1 MTMRTKMFYA
11 IAIAICGAVG
21 MNSCTKDYDDDL
33 RIQRELIESNESNI
47 KAELAAYQTVIDN
60 TIKQMDIAYKNS
72 DEVIKQE
79 MQAGFDLAKRHLEE
93 LGNALNT
100 VKDELG
106 AFKGNYEEFKGKYEE
121 FKETVNLA
129 LQYIETEIDAI
140 NVKIADQD
148 SKITALDGRLITA
161 EAAIADLK
169 AWKTLAEGQLEEL
182 KNSDTENKAAIND
195 LENDVNTINS
205 EISALET
212 NYSNLEAAYKA
223 ADDALAGR
231 LDDFQT
237 LVTTMQSTLL
247 ENIADYK
254 DELKNAFAEHKTAV
268 QGELESLGSQL
279 GGVVGN
285 VTTLTGRI
293 TDLEGK
299 MSAAEGDIDVVEGKI
314 TVIET
319 QMVAVLTHTTD
330 IANLKTNLTVALGK
344 IGALETS
351 LADKEAALKLLIKAN
366 EDAAAANKTAIEDL
380 EADIA
385 TLNTNLGNQRTELE
399 AAIATAVANKVEQSD
414 IDNAINTLKADLEGQ
429 ITTAKTALES
439 QITTIN
445 GRLDALETADTQLGN
460 RLTTLEGKVANIEN
474 RIQAI
479 KWVPA
484 FSDGNLTL
492 NATKD
497 GGGSAYTEAKI
508 EEQLYITC
516 KDVDII
522 NKIVEPDS
530 DYTVE
535 VVFNKVAASRAI
547 EASPFGV
554 PTVAAVTGTAN
565 VLKITLL
572 YKADNLAAL
581 FTAYGSA
588 PTATLT
594 DMQIAIKISNTTT
607 GDMIMSEFAGVMI
620 KNN

>member
-1 MTMRTKMFYA
+1 MRTKMFYA

-33 RIQRELIESNESNI
+33 RIQRELIESNESDI

-72 DEVIKQE
+72 DDVIKQE

-93 LGNALNT
+93 LGNALNA

-106 AFKGNYEEFKGKYEE
+106 TFKGNYEEFKGKYEE

-140 NVKIADQD
+140 NRKIADQD
-148 SKITALDGRLITA
+148 NKITALDGRLFTA
-161 EAAIADLK
+161 ERTIEELK
-169 AWKTLAEGQLEEL
+169 AWKVLAEEQLADLIRDNATNE
-182 KNSDTENKAAIND
+182 TAIGNLRND
-195 LENDVNTINS
+195 INTINS
-205 EISALET
+205 GISALET
-212 NYSNLEAAYKA
+212 NYLSLKDAYKA

-237 LVTTMQSTLL
+237 LVETMQAKLL
-247 ENIADYK
+247 ENITAYK
-254 DELKNAFAEHKTAV
+254 TDLRNAFDEHETAV
-268 QGELESLGSQL
+268 QDELETLGTQL

-285 VTTLTGRI
+285 VSTLTGRI
-293 TDLEGK
+293 TDLEGR

-314 TVIET
+314 TAIET

-330 IANLKTNLTVALGK
+330 IADLKTNLTAALGR

-351 LADKEAALKLLIKAN
+351 LTDKEDALKLLIKDN
-366 EDAAAANKTAIEDL
+366 KDAAAANETAIEGLDA
-380 EADIA
+380 EIN
-385 TLNTNLGNQRTELE
+385 TLKANLNNQKTELE
-399 AAIATAVANKVEQSD
+399 TAIATAVANKVEQSD
-414 IDNAINTLKADLEGQ
+414 IDNAINTLKTELKGEITTVKNDLQGQ
-429 ITTAKTALES
+429 ITA
-439 QITTIN
+439 IN
-445 GRLDALETADTQLGN
+445 GRLDVLETADTQLGN
-460 RLTTLEGKVANIEN
+460 RLTTLEGKVTNIEN

-484 FSDGNLTL
+484 FSDGKLTL
-492 NATKD
+492 NAKKD
-497 GGGSAYTEAKI
+497 TGSAAAYTEAKI

-516 KDVDII
+516 NDADII
-522 NKIVEPDS
+522 NNILAAES
-530 DYTVE
+530 NYNVE
-535 VVFNKVAASRAI
+535 VVFNRVTASRAI
-547 EASPFGV
+547 EASPFGE
-554 PTVAAVTGTAN
+554 PTVAEVTGTAN

-581 FTAYGSA
+581 FTTYGSA
-588 PTATLT
+588 STATLT

-607 GDMIMSEFAGVMI
+607 GDMIMSEFAGIMI

>member
-1 MTMRTKMFYA
+1 MRTKMFYA

-129 LQYIETEIDAI
+129 LQFIETEIDAI

-268 QGELESLGSQL
+268 QGELETLGTQL

-314 TVIET
+314 TAIET

-385 TLNTNLGNQRTELE
+385 TLNTNLGDQRTELE
-399 AAIATAVANKVEQSD
+399 AAIAAAVANKVEQSD

-492 NATKD
+492 NATTD
-497 GGGSAYTEAKI
+497 TGGAGAAAYTEAKI

-516 KDVDII
+516 NDADII
-522 NKIVEPDS
+522 NKIVAGS

-535 VVFNKVAASRAI
+535 AVFNRVAASRAI
-547 EASPFGV
+547 EASPFG
-554 PTVAAVTGTAN
+554 AVTVEAVPGVDN
-565 VLKITLL
+565 VLKITLA
-572 YKADNLAAL
+572 YTDLAAL
-581 FTAYGSA
+581 FGTYGGEVA
-588 PTATLT
+588 PKLT

>member
-1 MTMRTKMFYA
+1 MRTKMFYA

-33 RIQRELIESNESNI
+33 RIQRELIESNESDI

-72 DEVIKQE
+72 DDVIKQE

-93 LGNALNT
+93 LGNALNA

-140 NVKIADQD
+140 NRKIADQD
-148 SKITALDGRLITA
+148 NKITALDGRLITA

-231 LDDFQT
+231 LDGFET
-237 LVTTMQSTLL
+237 LVTNMQTALL
-247 ENIADYK
+247 ENITTHKTD
-254 DELKNAFAEHKTAV
+254 LQNAFADHKTAV
-268 QGELESLGSQL
+268 EGELDALGTQL
-279 GGVVGN
+279 GTVVSD
-285 VTTLTGRI
+285 VATLTGKI
-293 TDLEGK
+293 TTLEGRVGT
-299 MSAAEGDIDVVEGKI
+299 AEGKI
-314 TVIET
+314 TALEAQMATVIS
-319 QMVAVLTHTTD
+319 HTTD
-330 IANLKTNLTVALGK
+330 IADLKTNLTAALGK

-351 LADKEAALKLLIKAN
+351 LADKEDALKLLIKDN
-366 EDAAAANKTAIEDL
+366 KDAAAANETAIEGLDA
-380 EADIA
+380 EIN
-385 TLNTNLGNQRTELE
+385 TLKANLNNQKTELE
-399 AAIATAVANKVEQSD
+399 TAIATAVANKVEQSD
-414 IDNAINTLKADLEGQ
+414 IDNAINTLKTELKGEITTVKNDLQGQ
-429 ITTAKTALES
+429 ITA
-439 QITTIN
+439 IN

-460 RLTTLEGKVANIEN
+460 RLTTLEGKVTNIEN

-484 FSDGNLTL
+484 FSDGKLTL
-492 NATKD
+492 NAKKD
-497 GGGSAYTEAKI
+497 TGGTGSGTYTEAKI

-516 KDVDII
+516 NDADII
-522 NKIVEPDS
+522 NKIVAGS

-535 VVFNKVAASRAI
+535 AVFNRVAASRAI
-547 EASPFGV
+547 EASPFG
-554 PTVAAVTGTAN
+554 AVTVEAVPGVDN
-565 VLKITLL
+565 VLKITLVYDAGNLSDL
-572 YKADNLAAL
+572 Y
-581 FTAYGSA
+581 TAYGSGST
-588 PTATLT
+588 PTLT

>member
-1 MTMRTKMFYA
+1 MRTKMFYA

-72 DEVIKQE
+72 DDVIKQE

-100 VKDELG
+100 VKEDLG
-106 AFKGNYEEFKGKYEE
+106 SLKGNYDE

-129 LQYIETEIDAI
+129 LQVIETEIDAI

-195 LENDVNTINS
+195 LENDINTINS

-223 ADDALAGR
+223 ADVALTGR
-231 LDDFQT
+231 LDGFET
-237 LVTTMQSTLL
+237 LVTNMQTALL
-247 ENIADYK
+247 DKIDVYRN
-254 DELKNAFAEHKTAV
+254 ELKDAFADHKTAV
-268 QGELESLGSQL
+268 EGELDALGTQL
-279 GGVVGN
+279 GTVVSD
-285 VTTLTGRI
+285 VATLTGKI
-293 TDLEGK
+293 TTLEGRVGT
-299 MSAAEGDIDVVEGKI
+299 AEGKI
-314 TVIET
+314 TALEAQMATVIS
-319 QMVAVLTHTTD
+319 HTTD
-330 IANLKTNLTVALGK
+330 IADLKTNLTVALGK

-351 LADKEAALKLLIKAN
+351 LTDKEDALKLLIKAN
-366 EDAAAANKTAIEDL
+366 EDAAAANKTAIEGLDA
-380 EADIA
+380 EIN
-385 TLNTNLGNQRTELE
+385 TLKANLNNQKTELE
-399 AAIATAVANKVEQSD
+399 TAIATAVANKVEQSD

-429 ITTAKTALES
+429 ITTAKTALEG

-445 GRLDALETADTQLGN
+445 GRLDALEAKDTELEGK
-460 RLTTLEGKVANIEN
+460 LTTLEGKVASIEN

-492 NATKD
+492 NATTD
-497 GGGSAYTEAKI
+497 TGGAGAAAYTEAKI

-516 KDVDII
+516 NDADII
-522 NKIVEPDS
+522 NKIVAGNG
-530 DYTVE
+530 YTVE
-535 VVFNKVAASRAI
+535 AVFNRVATSRAI
-547 EASPFGV
+547 EATSPFG
-554 PTVAAVTGTAN
+554 AVTVEAVSGVNN
-565 VLKITLL
+565 VLKITMEYTDLSG
-572 YKADNLAAL
+572 L
-581 FTAYGSA
+581 FGTYGSGST
-588 PTATLT
+588 PTLT

>member
-1 MTMRTKMFYA
+1 MRTKMFYA

-93 LGNALNT
+93 LSNALNA

-247 ENIADYK
+247 ENITAYK
-254 DELKNAFAEHKTAV
+254 TELKNAFDEHKAAV
-268 QGELESLGSQL
+268 QDKLNDFGSQL
-279 GGVVGN
+279 GDVIAD
-285 VTTLTGRI
+285 VTTLTGKI
-293 TDLEGK
+293 AGLEGR
-299 MSAAEGDIDVVEGKI
+299 MGTAESDIAAL
-314 TVIET
+314 ET
-319 QMVAVLTHTTD
+319 QMATVLGYATD
-330 IANLKTNLTVALGK
+330 ITSLRNDLTIAVGR
-344 IGALETS
+344 ISALETN
-351 LADKEAALKLLIKAN
+351 LATKEAALQVLINAN
-366 EDAAAANKTAIEDL
+366 KDAAAANKAEIETL
-380 EADIA
+380 KTEIA
-385 TLNTNLGNQRTELE
+385 TLKTNLAEQKTELE
-399 AAIATAVANKVEQSD
+399 TAIANAVANKVEQSD
-414 IDNAINTLKADLEGQ
+414 IDSAINTLKTDLQGQ
-429 ITTAKTALES
+429 ID
-439 QITTIN
+439 TIN
-445 GRLDALETADTQLGN
+445 GTLTTLGN
-460 RLTTLEGKVANIEN
+460 KDTELEGKLTTLEGKVANIEN

-484 FSDGNLTL
+484 FTDGNLTL

-497 GGGSAYTEAKI
+497 VGGTTYADAKI

-516 KDVDII
+516 NDADII
-522 NKIVEPDS
+522 NKIVAGNG
-530 DYTVE
+530 YAVE
-535 VVFNKVAASRAI
+535 AVFNRVAASRAI
-547 EASPFGV
+547 EASPFG
-554 PTVAAVTGTAN
+554 AVTVEAVPGVDN
-565 VLKITLL
+565 VLKITLA
-572 YKADNLAAL
+572 YTDLAAL
-581 FTAYGSA
+581 FGTYGGEVA
-588 PTATLT
+588 PKLT

>member
-33 RIQRELIESNESNI
+33 RIQRELIENNESNI

-93 LGNALNT
+93 LGNALNV
-100 VKDELG
+100 VKDDLG
-106 AFKGNYEEFKGKYEE
+106 AFKGNYEE

-129 LQYIETEIDAI
+129 LQVIETEIDAI

-223 ADDALAGR
+223 ADLALTGR

-237 LVTTMQSTLL
+237 LVETMQSTLL
-247 ENIADYK
+247 ENITAYK
-254 DELKNAFAEHKTAV
+254 TDLQNAFAEHKTAV
-268 QGELESLGSQL
+268 EGELDALGAQL
-279 GGVVGN
+279 GTVVSD
-285 VTTLTGRI
+285 VTALTGRI
-293 TDLEGK
+293 TTLEGRIGT
-299 MSAAEGDIDVVEGKI
+299 AEGDIDVVEGKI
-314 TVIET
+314 TVLEA
-319 QMVAVLTHTTD
+319 QMATVISHTTD
-330 IANLKTNLTVALGK
+330 IADLKTNLTTALGK

-351 LADKEAALKLLIKAN
+351 LADKEAALKLLIEAN
-366 EDAAAANKTAIEDL
+366 KDAAAANKTAIEGL

-385 TLNTNLGNQRTELE
+385 TLNTNLADQKTDLE
-399 AAIATAVANKVEQSD
+399 TAIANAVADKVTTTALQSA
-414 IDNAINTLKADLEGQ
+414 IDALKADLEG
-429 ITTAKTALES
+429 

-445 GRLDALETADTQLGN
+445 GRLDALEAKDTELEGK
-460 RLTTLEGKVANIEN
+460 LTTLEGKVANIEN

-479 KWVPA
+479 KWVSA
-484 FSDGNLTL
+484 FTDGNLTL
-492 NATKD
+492 NAKKD
-497 GGGSAYTEAKI
+497 DPVSATTYTEAKI

-516 KDVDII
+516 NDADII
-522 NKIVEPDS
+522 NKIVAGNG
-530 DYTVE
+530 YVVE
-535 VVFNKVAASRAI
+535 AVFNRVAASRAI
-547 EASPFGV
+547 EASPFG
-554 PTVAAVTGTAN
+554 AVTVEAVPGVDN
-565 VLKITLL
+565 VLKITLAYTDL
-572 YKADNLAAL
+572 SGL
-581 FTAYGSA
+581 FGAYGGEVA
-588 PTATLT
+588 PKLT

>member
-1 MTMRTKMFYA
+1 MRTKMFYA

-93 LGNALNT
+93 LSNALNT

-195 LENDVNTINS
+195 LENDINTINS

-223 ADDALAGR
+223 ADMALTGR
-231 LDDFQT
+231 LDGFE
-237 LVTTMQSTLL
+237 TMQTALL
-247 ENIADYK
+247 ENITDYK
-254 DELKNAFAEHKTAV
+254 DELKIAFADHKTAV
-268 QGELESLGSQL
+268 EGELDALGTQL
-279 GGVVGN
+279 GTVVSD
-285 VTTLTGRI
+285 VATLTGKI
-293 TDLEGK
+293 TTLEGRVGT
-299 MSAAEGDIDVVEGKI
+299 AEGKI
-314 TVIET
+314 TALEAQMATVIS
-319 QMVAVLTHTTD
+319 HTTD
-330 IANLKTNLTVALGK
+330 IADLKTNLTAALGK

-366 EDAAAANKTAIEDL
+366 EDAAAANKTAIEGL

-385 TLNTNLGNQRTELE
+385 TLNTNLAAQKTDLE
-399 AAIATAVANKVEQSD
+399 TAIANAVADKVTTTALQSA
-414 IDNAINTLKADLEGQ
+414 IDALKADLEGQ
-429 ITTAKTALES
+429 ITTAKTALEG

-460 RLTTLEGKVANIEN
+460 RLTTLEGKVTNIEN

-497 GGGSAYTEAKI
+497 VGGTTYADAKI

-516 KDVDII
+516 NDADII
-522 NKIVEPDS
+522 NKIVAGNG
-530 DYTVE
+530 YTVE
-535 VVFNKVAASRAI
+535 AVFNRVAASRAI
-547 EASPFGV
+547 EASPFG
-554 PTVAAVTGTAN
+554 AVTVEAVPGVDN
-565 VLKITLL
+565 VLKITLA
-572 YKADNLAAL
+572 YTDLAAL
-581 FTAYGSA
+581 FGTYGGEVA
-588 PTATLT
+588 PKLT

>member
-1 MTMRTKMFYA
+1 MRTKMFYA

-93 LGNALNT
+93 LSNALNT

-140 NVKIADQD
+140 NRKIADQD
-148 SKITALDGRLITA
+148 NKITALDGRLITA
-161 EAAIADLK
+161 ERTIEELK
-169 AWKTLAEGQLEEL
+169 AWKTLAEGQLAEL
-182 KNSDTENKAAIND
+182 IRDNAANETAIGNLRND
-195 LENDVNTINS
+195 INTINS
-205 EISALET
+205 GISALET

-223 ADDALAGR
+223 ADVALTGR

-237 LVTTMQSTLL
+237 LVETMQTALL
-247 ENIADYK
+247 ETITTHKTN
-254 DELKNAFAEHKTAV
+254 LQNAFAEHKNTV
-268 QGELESLGSQL
+268 QTKLNEFGTQL
-279 GGVVGN
+279 GTVVSD
-285 VTTLTGRI
+285 VATLTGRI
-293 TDLEGK
+293 TTLEGR
-299 MSAAEGDIDVVEGKI
+299 MGTAEGKI
-314 TVIET
+314 TAIET

-330 IANLKTNLTVALGK
+330 IAGLKTNLTAALGR
-344 IGALETS
+344 IGTLETS
-351 LADKEAALKLLIKAN
+351 LTDKEAALKLLIKAN
-366 EDAAAANKTAIEDL
+366 EDAAAANKTAIEGL
-380 EADIA
+380 VADIE
-385 TLNTNLGNQRTELE
+385 TLNTNLGDQRTELE
-399 AAIATAVANKVEQSD
+399 AAIAAAVANKVEQSD
-414 IDNAINTLKADLEGQ
+414 IDNAINTLKTELEGQ
-429 ITTAKTALES
+429 INTAKNDL
-439 QITTIN
+439 QGKIDTIN
-445 GRLDALETADTQLGN
+445 GRLDALEAKDTELEGK
-460 RLTTLEGKVANIEN
+460 LTTLEDKVTNIEN

-492 NATKD
+492 KAIKD
-497 GGGSAYTEAKI
+497 TGGTGSGTYTEAKI

-516 KDVDII
+516 KDASII
-522 NKIVEPDS
+522 DQIVAAGS
-530 DYTVE
+530 DYKVE
-535 VVFNKVAASRAI
+535 VVFNKVDPSASRAI
-547 EASPFGV
+547 AESPFGE
-554 PTVAAVTGTAN
+554 PTVAAVPDVDN
-565 VLKITLL
+565 VLKITLEYTEDLSAL
-572 YKADNLAAL
+572 Y
-581 FTAYGSA
+581 TTYGSG
-588 PTATLT
+588 PTTALT

>member
-1 MTMRTKMFYA
+1 MRTKMFYA

-93 LGNALNT
+93 LGNALNA

-268 QGELESLGSQL
+268 QGELETLGTQL

-293 TDLEGK
+293 TDLEGR

-314 TVIET
+314 TALEAQMATVIS
-319 QMVAVLTHTTD
+319 HTTD
-330 IANLKTNLTVALGK
+330 IADLKTNLTAALGK

-366 EDAAAANKTAIEDL
+366 EDAAAANKTAIEGL

-385 TLNTNLGNQRTELE
+385 TLNTNLAAQKTDLE
-399 AAIATAVANKVEQSD
+399 TAIANAVADKVTTTALQSA
-414 IDNAINTLKADLEGQ
+414 IDALKADLEG
-429 ITTAKTALES
+429 

-445 GRLDALETADTQLGN
+445 GRLDALEAKDTELEGK
-460 RLTTLEGKVANIEN
+460 LTTLEGKVANIEN

-484 FSDGNLTL
+484 FTDGNLTL

-497 GGGSAYTEAKI
+497 VGGTTYADAKI

-516 KDVDII
+516 NDADII
-522 NKIVEPDS
+522 NKIVAGS

-535 VVFNKVAASRAI
+535 AVFNRVAASRAI
-547 EASPFGV
+547 EASPFG
-554 PTVAAVTGTAN
+554 AVTVEAVPGVDN
-565 VLKITLL
+565 VLKITLA
-572 YKADNLAAL
+572 YTDLAAL
-581 FTAYGSA
+581 FGTYGGEVA
-588 PTATLT
+588 PKLT

>member
-1 MTMRTKMFYA
+1 MRTKMFYA

-93 LGNALNT
+93 LSNALNT
-100 VKDELG
+100 VKEDLG
-106 AFKGNYEEFKGKYEE
+106 SLKGNYDE

-129 LQYIETEIDAI
+129 LQVIETEIDAI

-223 ADDALAGR
+223 ADMALTGR

-247 ENIADYK
+247 ENITAYK
-254 DELKNAFAEHKTAV
+254 TELQNAFADHKTAV
-268 QGELESLGSQL
+268 EGELDALGTQL
-279 GGVVGN
+279 GTVVSD
-285 VTTLTGRI
+285 VATLTGKI
-293 TDLEGK
+293 TTLEGRVGT
-299 MSAAEGDIDVVEGKI
+299 AEGKI
-314 TVIET
+314 TALEAQMATVIS
-319 QMVAVLTHTTD
+319 HTTD
-330 IANLKTNLTVALGK
+330 IADLKTNLTAALGK

-385 TLNTNLGNQRTELE
+385 TLNTNLGDQRTELE

-414 IDNAINTLKADLEGQ
+414 IDNAINTLKTELKGEITTVKNDLQGQ
-429 ITTAKTALES
+429 ITA
-439 QITTIN
+439 IN

-492 NATKD
+492 NATTD
-497 GGGSAYTEAKI
+497 TGGAGAAAYTEAKI

-516 KDVDII
+516 NDADII
-522 NKIVEPDS
+522 NKIVAGS

-535 VVFNKVAASRAI
+535 AVFNRVAASRAI
-547 EASPFGV
+547 EASPFG
-554 PTVAAVTGTAN
+554 AVTVEAVSGVNN
-565 VLKITLL
+565 VLKITMEYTDLSG
-572 YKADNLAAL
+572 L
-581 FTAYGSA
+581 FGTYGSGST
-588 PTATLT
+588 PTLT